1 MKNKRLLI
9 ALAVSF
15 SVMQQ
20 AASTFAQQA
29 GATAAATQTQAA
41 TPEMRKEANTFYTN
55 QDWANAAKAYEAI
68 TKLEPQNAGAW
79 GRLGGALLS
88 LGKYDRAVEAL
99 KHSVEISAQS
109 TTMYNLA
116 ASYARLND
124 KAKAFEWLDKAMQA
138 GFSNPQLLG
147 TDEDLASI
155 RGEAHFKELISR
167 ATANAKPCSVQPLNR
182 QFDFWVGEWNVQSTQ
197 GGQPVGTSS
206 VQLILGD
213 CVVFENWTGAGG
225 GDGKSFNFYNSQKGK
240 WQQTWVDSVGGV
252 IEFTGEFKDGEMRYT
267 AETVAPNGAKTLHH
281 LTFSSL
287 PQGRVRQFWESST
300 DGGKTW
306 TVAFD
311 GTYVKKQ

>member
-1 MKNKRLLI
+1 MKHKRLLI
-9 ALAVSF
+9 ALLASF
-15 SVMQQ
+15 FVMQQ
-20 AASTFAQQA
+20 AASTLAQQVGA
-29 GATAAATQTQAA
+29 ATAATQAQAA
-41 TPEMRKEANTFYTN
+41 TPEMKSEANNFYTH

-99 KHSVEISAQS
+99 KHSVEINPQS
-109 TTMYNLA
+109 NTMYNLA

-124 KAKAFEWLDKAMQA
+124 KEKAFEWLDKAMQA
-138 GFSNPQLLG
+138 GFSNPLLMG

-155 RGEAHFKELISR
+155 RGEARFKALVSK
-167 ATANAKPCSVQPLNR
+167 ATANYKPCSVQPLNR

-197 GGQPVGTSS
+197 GGQPVGKSS

-213 CVVFENWTGAGG
+213 CVVFENWSGAGG
-225 GDGKSFNFYNSQKGK
+225 GEGKSFNFYNAQKGK

-252 IEFTGEFKDGEMRYT
+252 IEFTGEFKDGKMLYT
-267 AETVAPNGAKTLHH
+267 AETVAQNGDKTLHR
-281 LTFSSL
+281 LTFFNL
-287 PQGRVRQFWESST
+287 PQGQVRQFWESST

-311 GTYVKKQ
+311 GTYVRK